1 MNPAL
6 PVDQPDETGGK
17 HRKGFAKRREKR
29 PPVPLDPQKLN
40 DLALHYVARFASS
53 RAKLET
59 YLVRKLRERG
69 WAGEG
74 EDGQPAPDIAGLAD
88 RLVELGYVNDAEYAR
103 MKARSLGA
111 RGYGGRRVAEAL
123 HGAGIGE
130 EDCAPVLNY
139 ARSQRWDS
147 ALRYARR
154 KRFGPYGSD
163 LPDRD
168 KQRKQTASM
177 LRAGHD
183 FDVTRIVIAASD
195 IQALELLAES
205 GDDGA

>member
-6 PVDQPDETGGK
+6 PVDPTDSENAGE
-17 HRKGFAKRREKR
+17 RKTYGKRREKR

-53 RAKLET
+53 RAKLES
-59 YLVRKLRERG
+59 YLTRKLRERG
-69 WAGEG
+69 WAGDDGEG
-74 EDGQPAPDIAGLAD
+74 QAGPHIAALAD
-88 RLVELGYVNDAEYAR
+88 RLVELGYVDDGEYAR
-103 MKARSLGA
+103 MKGRSLGA

-123 HGAGIGE
+123 HHAGIAE
-130 EDCAPVLNY
+130 ADRAPVLDD
-139 ARSQRWDS
+139 ARARRWES

-154 KRFGPYGSD
+154 KRFGPYGGT

-168 KQRKQTASM
+168 QQRKQMASM

-183 FDVTRIVIAASD
+183 FDVTRKVIAASD